1 MRGGAPGRR
10 FCLWAKFSPG
20 FTDYS
25 YPRKNLIV
33 TVLYTQNHRSDGAA
47 TTDSVH
53 DSSSH
58 QSDTPKRKSAHLY
71 RKQVSIF
78 LFVLAAGRRQN
89 AVQAEPSPNQ
99 TYSCF
104 LHIAALA
111 AALAEKRP
119 TNRRFRAIGGGAGL
133 AFFGF
138 YDTIKREKGP
148 NPSQTGPCLPC
159 RPSTPSKL
167 LIF

>member
-1 MRGGAPGRR
+1 MPGRR

-78 LFVLAAGRRQN
+78 LFVPAAKRRQN

-104 LHIAALA
+104 LHIAARA
-111 AALAEKRP
+111 AARAGKRP